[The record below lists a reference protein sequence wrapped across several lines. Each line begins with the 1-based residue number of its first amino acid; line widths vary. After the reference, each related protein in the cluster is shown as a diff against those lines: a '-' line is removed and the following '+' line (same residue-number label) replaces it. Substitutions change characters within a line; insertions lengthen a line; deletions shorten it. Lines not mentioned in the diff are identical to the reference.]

1 MPDTRKTENRVAD
14 RQPTRG
20 LNVIL
25 GWISLAGF
33 VVAVV
38 LAAFIFG
45 GDDKKTAADG
55 SAPAAGQTRTSPG
68 GR

>member
-1 MPDTRKTENRVAD
+1 MPDTREARNRVAD
-14 RQPTRG
+14 RQPSRG
-20 LNVIL
+20 RNVIL
-25 GWISLAGF
+25 GWVALAGF

-55 SAPAAGQTRTSPG
+55 STPAGPAGQTRPG
-68 GR
+68 S

>member
-1 MPDTRKTENRVAD
+1 MPDTREAGNRVAD
-14 RQPTRG
+14 QQPSRG
-20 LNVIL
+20 RNVIL
-25 GWISLAGF
+25 GWVALAGF

-55 SAPAAGQTRTSPG
+55 STPAGPAGQTRPG
-68 GR
+68 S